1 MEFTGFATAKTI
13 FIFHPKTMLMRFLAI
28 FLLFTA
34 FGCNNVDDK
43 NESGQD
49 WALTGFER
57 IADNPVLTPGN
68 GLFHCPVRGEE
79 VAWEA
84 KDVFN
89 PAAVVRS
96 DTVWMIYRA
105 EDTVGIH
112 AGTSRL
118 GLAWSLDGEHFNR
131 LPEPVFYPDNDSMKV
146 FEWEGG
152 AEDPR
157 IVETEDGRY
166 IMTYTAYDGKIAR
179 LCLAS
184 SKDLIKWQKH
194 GLVLGAGK
202 FRNTWSKSGSIVCRR
217 EGNRLLATKVNGKYW
232 MYWGDTDI
240 FAATSDD
247 LIHWEPVLNEKGELL
262 TVFGPR
268 PGMFDCQLVEPG
280 PPALLTGAGILLI
293 YNSRNLDEG
302 GDPALP
308 PGTYTAGQVLL
319 DATAPLR
326 VKDRLDHYF
335 FKPEFEFEK
344 TGQVGNVVFLE
355 GLVPFKGKWFLYYGT
370 ADSKIAAGM
379 RGM

>member
-1 MEFTGFATAKTI
+1 
-13 FIFHPKTMLMRFLAI
+13 MRFI
-28 FLLFTA
+28 SFILLFAA
-34 FGCNNVDDK
+34 FGCNTVTDK
-43 NESGQD
+43 KATSDD
-49 WALTGFER
+49 WALSGFER
-57 IADNPVLTPGN
+57 IADNPVLEPGT
-68 GLFHCPVRGEE
+68 GVFHCPVRGEE

-89 PAAVVRS
+89 PAAVVRA

-105 EDTVGIH
+105 EDTVGVH

-118 GLAWSLDGEHFNR
+118 GLAWSLDGEHFER
-131 LPEPVFYPDNDSMKV
+131 LPQPVFYPDNDSMKV

-152 AEDPR
+152 VEDPR
-157 IVETEDGRY
+157 IVETDDGRY
-166 IMTYTAYDGKIAR
+166 LMTYTAYDGQLAR

-184 SKDLIKWQKH
+184 SKDLINWEKH
-194 GLVLGAGK
+194 GLVLGSGK
-202 FRNTWSKSGSIVCRR
+202 FQNTWSKSGAIVCRR

-240 FAATSDD
+240 FAASSED
-247 LIHWEPVLNEKGELL
+247 LIHWEPALDENGELL

-280 PPALLTGAGILLI
+280 PPALLTDAGILLI

-302 GDPALP
+302 GDPSLP

-319 DATAPLR
+319 DGADPLR

-335 FKPEFEFEK
+335 FKPEFDFEK

-355 GLVPFKGKWFLYYGT
+355 GLVPFRNKWFLYYGT
-370 ADSKIAAGM
+370 ADSKIAAATAPM
-379 RGM
+379 E